1 MLRWS
6 RGCELSFRVLSLGV
20 CQNFRCSALCP
31 RLRPRAESCLR
42 VMASGGT
49 RTNADRSSDQCGRP
63 HSSAPRRTLS
73 TGRRGAPPEPPRTP
87 RCREALGLAGGP
99 FAATSPGSRL
109 LTPPN
114 LHTRLSSDVSPPSV
128 TRRPAA
134 SAPRR
139 WARAAGGPSLPCL
152 SVRPRLPLRS
162 SLSLGGV
169 GDSKTVPMHAGPSRP
184 GRSVCDPVPLALA
197 ATGARSPGLAS
208 PLLHASPNPL
218 CAFAPGDR
226 ASQTPFSAHVSP
238 ACSLTLQSS
247 QLVLTPTPGPAL
259 PGAAATV
266 LAKPVRPAPG

>member
-63 HSSAPRRTLS
+63 HSSVPRRTLS

-162 SLSLGGV
+162 SLSLGGWGIARLSPRTQGLPV
-169 GDSKTVPMHAGPSRP
+169 QAGPSVTRFHSPSPRP
-184 GRSVCDPVPLALA
+184 GPDRRGLRPRSSTRRPTP
-197 ATGARSPGLAS
+197 
-208 PLLHASPNPL
+208 
-218 CAFAPGDR
+218 FAP
-226 ASQTPFSAHVSP
+226 SPPVTAHRKPRSR
-238 ACSLTLQSS
+238 LT
-247 QLVLTPTPGPAL
+247 
-259 PGAAATV
+259 
-266 LAKPVRPAPG
+266 